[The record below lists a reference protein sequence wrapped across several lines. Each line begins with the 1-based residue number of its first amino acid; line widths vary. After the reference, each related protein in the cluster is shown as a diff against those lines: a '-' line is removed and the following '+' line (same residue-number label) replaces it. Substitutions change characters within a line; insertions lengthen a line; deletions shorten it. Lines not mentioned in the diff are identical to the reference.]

1 MSSIVNVAGYRYF
14 SFDSLEE
21 RRNELRK
28 RATDL
33 RLRGTVLIS
42 LEGINMFLAG
52 ERDSIDEF
60 LIYVRGSHAELA
72 NLEVKESLTDYQP
85 FQRLVV

>member
-1 MSSIVNVAGYRYF
+1 MSSIVNIAAYRYF

-42 LEGINMFLAG
+42 LEGITMILAG
-52 ERDSIDEF
+52 
-60 LIYVRGSHAELA
+60 
-72 NLEVKESLTDYQP
+72 
-85 FQRLVV
+85 